1 MPRDKCTSCTHIGRL
16 GHIYTIGNHTRP
28 DACLPLSAR
37 GRSETLKCI
46 DRVLSAAR
54 VKTTTHALRF
64 VFYDQQVREYER
76 MSKDSAPAR
85 FDKVQAMRAKY
96 IKQGS
101 NFEINI
107 ECKMRDGIMKVC
119 LNYCRS

>member
-1 MPRDKCTSCTHIGRL
+1 MYK
-16 GHIYTIGNHTRP
+16 
-28 DACLPLSAR
+28 
-37 GRSETLKCI
+37 
-46 DRVLSAAR
+46 VLSAAR
-54 VKTTTHALRF
+54 VCQNER
-64 VFYDQQVREYER
+64 VSCGGFYNRQVREYER

-119 LNYCRS
+119 LK